1 MRGTTPPVSGA
12 RTSTFFASSAA
23 SGSEKLASSTLAFG
37 FSRASRTARWMATM
51 VLPVPAEPATRAGPE
66 KERSTSAR
74 CEGWRKTPHFS
85 HGNAS
90 ACSSSSWS
98 AISLIRRSASGCAN
112 GIGDSRRR
120 RGRHQPAGG
129 GVFEQRFGGLGRQV
143 RRQREETVLAGR
155 ADVGQP
161 VGGHADGE
169 QRIVVQRG
177 KQRRWGRLLLLALGG
192 LGKDE
197 IERRRRGDF
206 LHALAHLDDL
216 DRAGARM
223 RLDPPAFG
231 PSVGV
236 VVVAD
241 IGDQQALARLVNDQ
255 ADVAIDARRPEIG
268 VLAVVDAVQLK
279 TVAGRVHLKIEDAR
293 LHGLLVEAADSR
305 LNEAV
310 KVSAMRKFI
319 FVSP

>member
-1 MRGTTPPVSGA
+1 MNRHDGLAGA
-12 RTSTFFASSAA
+12 RRTGDARRPRE
-23 SGSEKLASSTLAFG
+23 GTLDQ
-37 FSRASRTARWMATM
+37 RALGRVEEDAPF
-51 VLPVPAEPATRAGPE
+51 LPR
-66 KERSTSAR
+66 KRERLFQFLLVGDQPDPPQR
-74 CEGWRKTPHFS
+74 IGMRER
-85 HGNAS
+85 
-90 ACSSSSWS
+90 
-98 AISLIRRSASGCAN
+98 
-112 GIGDSRRR
+112 IGDG
-120 RGRHQPAGG
+120 RGRSGRRQPAGG
-129 GVFEQRFGGLGRQV
+129 GVFEQRFGGFGRQV
-143 RRQREETVLAGR
+143 RRQREETVFAGR

-169 QRIVVQRG
+169 QRIIVQRG
-177 KQRRWGRLLLLALGG
+177 KQRRRGRRLLLALGG

-206 LHALAHLDDL
+206 LHALPHLDDL

-223 RLDPPAFG
+223 RLDPAAFG

-241 IGDQQALARLVNDQ
+241 IGDQQALARLVNNQ

-293 LHGLLVEAADSR
+293 LHGLLVRAGQPVEGSR
-305 LNEAV
+305 EGVRDQEVHGRYTLNTFITSSP
-310 KVSAMRKFI
+310 KWLMTFTAMRPLSGRSNGRE
-319 FVSP
+319 VSE